1 MRTVIVGAG
10 VIGLA
15 AAYELMKAG
24 HDVTVLEADGYGKGP
39 SHGNAALVTSV
50 LSFPVPAPGTIPVA
64 AKAVLTGTGAVSVR
78 PHVQPGYLSFL
89 LRMALATRKS
99 EFVKGTL
106 AQDIMT
112 RMVSDG
118 YGEYLADGLKFEMH
132 EQGSLHTFTHR
143 EAFEAGLA
151 VFDGFDR
158 LRDRIRVLDGPEAV
172 HRVDPTLSPDI
183 LYGYYAPD
191 DVQVEPASLMKA
203 LVGAL
208 VDGGV
213 NLVEHSPVTGFRRSG
228 DRVVSVI
235 CDKTEFPAD
244 HVILAAGVAT
254 RELGKKLGVSVP
266 VYSGGGYSVDV
277 NINRAELRPRTSI
290 ITDDTHIAVT
300 PLAWG
305 LRVSSGMII
314 GQTHPKI
321 PHSVFNGLMNDL
333 RQAYPH
339 VPLDDVEPG
348 WAGLR
353 PMSADGVPIVGHL
366 PGYVNTFVATGH
378 AMLGLTY
385 APPTARVLHALIDGV
400 APADYGA
407 FSMRRFQRAAA

>member
-1 MRTVIVGAG
+1 
-10 VIGLA
+10 
-15 AAYELMKAG
+15 
-24 HDVTVLEADGYGKGP
+24 
-39 SHGNAALVTSV
+39 
-50 LSFPVPAPGTIPVA
+50 
-64 AKAVLTGTGAVSVR
+64 
-78 PHVQPGYLSFL
+78 
-89 LRMALATRKS
+89 
-99 EFVKGTL
+99 
-106 AQDIMT
+106 
-112 RMVSDG
+112 
-118 YGEYLADGLKFEMH
+118 
-132 EQGSLHTFTHR
+132 
-143 EAFEAGLA
+143 
-151 VFDGFDR
+151 
-158 LRDRIRVLDGPEAV
+158 
-172 HRVDPTLSPDI
+172 
-183 LYGYYAPD
+183 
-191 DVQVEPASLMKA
+191 MKA

-321 PHSVFNGLMNDL
+321 PQSVFNGLMNDL